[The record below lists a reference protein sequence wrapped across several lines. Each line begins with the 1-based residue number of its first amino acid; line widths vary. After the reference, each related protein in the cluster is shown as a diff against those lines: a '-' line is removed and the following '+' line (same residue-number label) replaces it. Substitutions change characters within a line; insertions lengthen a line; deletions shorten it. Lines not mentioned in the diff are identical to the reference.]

1 MMLLGHSANHHT
13 NFKAFW
19 GRVFAPF
26 ELQPLVSET
35 IADNENCINKSVE
48 DNLLVS
54 HLASFRVIDGELNL
68 SFLKADG
75 RARST
80 SDCEALKNI
89 TNLDDTVVPE
99 TTAKKHDA
107 LRSLGNF
114 FKECFSSFS
123 DSINQNIEWLD
134 QKHWENDV
142 VYGSNQTEELASHFK
157 DPLEKANFDCHLVY
171 EESCQLKKFT
181 RLH

>member
-1 MMLLGHSANHHT
+1 MVAPLPLHPPPPTHPPTHTHTHMHTFLNQLSPFSLIRGVGPTMMLRGHSANHHI

-75 RARST
+75 RARRT
-80 SDCEALKNI
+80 SDCEALKI
-89 TNLDDTVVPE
+89 
-99 TTAKKHDA
+99 
-107 LRSLGNF
+107 
-114 FKECFSSFS
+114 
-123 DSINQNIEWLD
+123 
-134 QKHWENDV
+134 
-142 VYGSNQTEELASHFK
+142 
-157 DPLEKANFDCHLVY
+157 
-171 EESCQLKKFT
+171 
-181 RLH
+181 